1 LTDFSHTLLLVIFLE
16 NKRALAYAS
25 KLNDSH
31 AQSIKDNIFRSV
43 LMSIM
48 SLIDNILTRRSIRR
62 YETKDIP
69 EEVLR
74 QILEAGRQ
82 APSAVNKQPIRFVI
96 VKDRD
101 LLKNLC
107 DNVITRFVKTAPVA
121 VVGCADVKSLLTGK
135 WAVVDATIAMQNMVI
150 AAWTLGVGSCWI
162 GACNEEKVKEM
173 LKIPDKWKVV
183 ALITFGYPAEQ
194 PKPRKKKPFEEL
206 FSFNSF

>member
-1 LTDFSHTLLLVIFLE
+1 MNL
-16 NKRALAYAS
+16 
-25 KLNDSH
+25 
-31 AQSIKDNIFRSV
+31 
-43 LMSIM
+43 M
-48 SLIDNILTRRSIRR
+48 SLIDGILTRRSIRQ

-69 EEVLR
+69 EDVLQ

-82 APSAVNKQPIRFVI
+82 APSAANRQPIRFVVVNDHI
-96 VKDRD
+96 M
-101 LLKNLC
+101 LQNLC
-107 DNVITRFVKTAPVA
+107 DSVLARFVKYAPVA
-121 VVGCADVKSLLTGK
+121 IVGCADIKSLLTGK

-162 GACNEEKVKEM
+162 GACNEEKVKEV